1 MAKDTEYRQT
11 EEALRRSEERF
22 RGLTESTS
30 DIIWEIDGKAVYT
43 YVNPKITDV
52 LGYQPEEVIG
62 RRPFYEFLVVP
73 EDRTRIRNEFQA
85 FLKEKKPFI
94 RFENRNLHKDGRTVI
109 LESNGVPF
117 FDARGRFR
125 GFRGID
131 RDVTETRLLRENM
144 EFYRRQMVIA
154 QEEERKRIA
163 RELHDETAQS
173 LASLSVAIGDI
184 ILMMEKDGDVACQRL
199 QKIPS
204 KIEQTVEEVRRFSHA
219 LRPSLLD
226 KFGLTSSLK
235 LLARE
240 MKTDHDLNCVVKV
253 TGAEVDL
260 SPEIELTAYRI
271 IQEAL
276 HNTTKH
282 TKATK
287 ATIGITFS
295 HDAVKVEIID
305 NGDGFKLPAMLSNYA
320 RSGKLGLISMNERAN
335 LVGGTFKISSNQGIG
350 TTVSIEIPRE
360 VKFSP
365 PKA

>member
-1 MAKDTEYRQT
+1 MPKDIECRQA
-11 EEALRRSEERF
+11 EEALLRSVERF
-22 RGLTESTS
+22 RSLTESTS
-30 DIIWEIDGKAVYT
+30 DIIWEVDENAVYT
-43 YVNPKITDV
+43 YVNPKVTDV

-62 RRPFYEFLVVP
+62 RLPFFEFLVVP
-73 EDRTRIRNEFQA
+73 EDRARIRSAFKT
-85 FLKEKKPFI
+85 FLKEQKPFT
-94 RFENRNLHKDGRTVI
+94 RFENRNLHKDGHIVI
-109 LESNGVPF
+109 LESNGVPY
-117 FDARGRFR
+117 FDAEGRFR

-173 LASLSVAIGDI
+173 LASLSVAIGDV
-184 ILMMEKDGDVACQRL
+184 ILMIEKDNEAAYQQL
-199 QKIPS
+199 QEIPS
-204 KIEQTVEEVRRFSHA
+204 KIEKTVEEVRRFSHA

-235 LLARE
+235 LLSRE
-240 MKTDHDLNCVVKV
+240 MKADYGLNCVVKV

-276 HNTTKH
+276 HNVTKH

-287 ATIGITFS
+287 ATIEVTFS

-305 NGDGFKLPAMLSNYA
+305 CGGGFKLPDMLSNYA
-320 RSGKLGLISMNERAN
+320 RNGKLGLISMNERAN
-335 LVGGTFKISSNQGIG
+335 LVGGTFMISSNQGIG

-360 VKFSP
+360 AKVNP
-365 PKA
+365 